1 MNIKLVSDI
10 EGYQKKV
17 DKVKGKIDDQS
28 IVKNKD
34 K

>member
-1 MNIKLVSDI
+1 MNMKLNSDI

-17 DKVKGKIDDQS
+17 DKVTGKIEDQS